1 MLSLIELQNK
11 KVEAKRKKYEKDEM
25 DAYLELVFDNYKQLT
40 EENAK
45 LTEQLRNK
53 ERQMQAERDDLT
65 SKIKT
70 LSDGVQYYRSIETTL
85 QKALIL
91 AEKTSKETKDAAI
104 LKAESI
110 EKAAHLHADKII
122 NNAEEEYQKIREK
135 SMQLIQQFNQYKLQL
150 KEAASAQ
157 LQLVEGSEFDIH
169 KPEDLEPLL
178 DIIKKERPDVV
189 PWALEKRGNAV
200 VERSPIADILDG
212 CLAGILYEGT
222 DDTVCNIYESDAYT
236 KRVELA
242 KRWQEKG
249 YLAKDV
255 ITNIESGQSQVI
267 AGDAFAAEFVIK
279 PDEMQYE
286 ESLYGDKVIIIPFDN
301 RPVLDTEDD
310 WVTVWS
316 IFSETKYPEEA
327 VKVLGL
333 LYSDEDVLN
342 TILYGVEGMHYEVQ
356 EDGSFA
362 FPSGINSSNVGYFCS
377 TKWQFNTP
385 KAGIWSGMSD
395 DLEGDF
401 KTFIASA
408 NISPA
413 YGFWLDESKI
423 TVNIQ
428 KLKEIVSRYKKN
440 LNIGLGADGK
450 DVDTY
455 LEEFR
460 KELREA
466 GSEELVKEVRDQ
478 YQAWKTKKEYINE

>member
-169 KPEDLEPLL
+169 KPEDLDTSKAAGE
-178 DIIKKERPDVV
+178 ETVSTQ
-189 PWALEKRGNAV
+189 EK
-200 VERSPIADILDG
+200 P
-212 CLAGILYEGT
+212 EGT
-222 DDTVCNIYESDAYT
+222 VKDSQADTTAESTPA
-236 KRVELA
+236 E
-242 KRWQEKG
+242 EK
-249 YLAKDV
+249 
-255 ITNIESGQSQVI
+255 
-267 AGDAFAAEFVIK
+267 
-279 PDEMQYE
+279 
-286 ESLYGDKVIIIPFDN
+286 DN
-301 RPVLDTEDD
+301 E
-310 WVTVWS
+310 VTVAPQPVKTEEKQ
-316 IFSETKYPEEA
+316 IAPKTTEMSEEDRTAEILSADTIDLRDTLEA
-327 VKVLGL
+327 VK
-333 LYSDEDVLN
+333 EQ
-342 TILYGVEGMHYEVQ
+342 EPEVQ
-356 EDGSFA
+356 PQEPKEETQPEVSAEEAAETAKEEAKEEKETVKIPEEPVKKVTEAAVTTPVEATPVKPIDVTFTSMDDE
-362 FPSGINSSNVGYFCS
+362 P
-377 TKWQFNTP
+377 KEKEEP
-385 KAGIWSGMSD
+385 KAMVQIEAEDKVAKNEDLVPTLDSLLQDLNMNNKEKKTD
-395 DLEGDF
+395 DPFEFLGSVDF
-401 KTFIASA
+401 
-408 NISPA
+408 
-413 YGFWLDESKI
+413 
-423 TVNIQ
+423 
-428 KLKEIVSRYKKN
+428 
-440 LNIGLGADGK
+440 
-450 DVDTY
+450 
-455 LEEFR
+455 
-460 KELREA
+460 
-466 GSEELVKEVRDQ
+466 
-478 YQAWKTKKEYINE
+478 

>member
-169 KPEDLEPLL
+169 KPEDLDTSKAAGE
-178 DIIKKERPDVV
+178 ETVSTQ
-189 PWALEKRGNAV
+189 EK
-200 VERSPIADILDG
+200 P
-212 CLAGILYEGT
+212 EGT
-222 DDTVCNIYESDAYT
+222 VKDSRADTTAESTPA
-236 KRVELA
+236 E
-242 KRWQEKG
+242 EK
-249 YLAKDV
+249 
-255 ITNIESGQSQVI
+255 
-267 AGDAFAAEFVIK
+267 
-279 PDEMQYE
+279 
-286 ESLYGDKVIIIPFDN
+286 DN
-301 RPVLDTEDD
+301 E
-310 WVTVWS
+310 VTVAPQPVKTEEKQ
-316 IFSETKYPEEA
+316 IAPKTTEMSEEDRTAEILSADTIDLRDTLEA
-327 VKVLGL
+327 VK
-333 LYSDEDVLN
+333 EQ
-342 TILYGVEGMHYEVQ
+342 EPEVQ
-356 EDGSFA
+356 PQEPKEETQPEVSAEEAAETAKEEAKEEKETVKIPEEPVKTVTEAAVTTPVEATPVKPIDVTFTSMDDE
-362 FPSGINSSNVGYFCS
+362 P
-377 TKWQFNTP
+377 KEKEEP
-385 KAGIWSGMSD
+385 KAMVQIEAEDKVAKNEDLVPTLDSLLQDLNMNNKEKKTD
-395 DLEGDF
+395 DPFEFLGSVDF
-401 KTFIASA
+401 
-408 NISPA
+408 
-413 YGFWLDESKI
+413 
-423 TVNIQ
+423 
-428 KLKEIVSRYKKN
+428 
-440 LNIGLGADGK
+440 
-450 DVDTY
+450 
-455 LEEFR
+455 
-460 KELREA
+460 
-466 GSEELVKEVRDQ
+466 
-478 YQAWKTKKEYINE
+478 

>member
-169 KPEDLEPLL
+169 KPEDRDTSKAAGE
-178 DIIKKERPDVV
+178 ETVSTQ
-189 PWALEKRGNAV
+189 EK
-200 VERSPIADILDG
+200 P
-212 CLAGILYEGT
+212 EGT
-222 DDTVCNIYESDAYT
+222 VKDSQADTTAESTPA
-236 KRVELA
+236 E
-242 KRWQEKG
+242 EK
-249 YLAKDV
+249 
-255 ITNIESGQSQVI
+255 
-267 AGDAFAAEFVIK
+267 
-279 PDEMQYE
+279 
-286 ESLYGDKVIIIPFDN
+286 DN
-301 RPVLDTEDD
+301 E
-310 WVTVWS
+310 VTVAPQPVKTEEKQ
-316 IFSETKYPEEA
+316 IAPKTTEMSEEDRTAEILSADTIDLRDTLEA
-327 VKVLGL
+327 VKEQEPEV
-333 LYSDEDVLN
+333 SAEEAAETAKEEAKEEKETVKIPEEPVKTVTEAAVTTPVEATPVKPIDVTFTSMDDEPK
-342 TILYGVEGMHYEVQ
+342 EKE
-356 EDGSFA
+356 E
-362 FPSGINSSNVGYFCS
+362 
-377 TKWQFNTP
+377 P
-385 KAGIWSGMSD
+385 KAMVQIEAEDKVAKNEDLVPTLDSLLQDLNMNNKEKKTD
-395 DLEGDF
+395 DPFEFLGSVDF
-401 KTFIASA
+401 
-408 NISPA
+408 
-413 YGFWLDESKI
+413 
-423 TVNIQ
+423 
-428 KLKEIVSRYKKN
+428 
-440 LNIGLGADGK
+440 
-450 DVDTY
+450 
-455 LEEFR
+455 
-460 KELREA
+460 
-466 GSEELVKEVRDQ
+466 
-478 YQAWKTKKEYINE
+478 